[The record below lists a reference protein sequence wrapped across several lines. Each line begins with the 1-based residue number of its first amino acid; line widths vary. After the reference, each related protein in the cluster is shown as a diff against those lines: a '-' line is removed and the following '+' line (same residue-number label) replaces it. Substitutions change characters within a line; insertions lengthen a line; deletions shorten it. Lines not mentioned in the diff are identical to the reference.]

1 MSPTVREGSPP
12 YVSEP
17 SLTVGLVPPRSNI
30 LLGHYCQP
38 AGLVG
43 NQELE

>member
-1 MSPTVREGSPP
+1 MSPTVREGLCT
-12 YVSEP
+12 YVSEL

-30 LLGHYCQP
+30 LLGHYCKP

>member
-1 MSPTVREGSPP
+1 MSPTVIEGSPP

-17 SLTVGLVPPRSNI
+17 GLVPPRSNI
-30 LLGHYCQP
+30 LLGHYCEP